1 MYHFHVLLLLLI
13 LWGEI
18 TWECI
23 KDPTS
28 PDYGRYVFEMKVY
41 RDCSGITFS
50 QISQT
55 LTHHNY
61 PALGQTTPILL
72 NFISITDISP
82 DGTAL
87 SGNTCFDCSS
97 GTLGAVEEYIW
108 RSDPITLLGT
118 PPLKVGILLGVHVV
132 EVVILTM
139 VWLMIVGL

>member
-1 MYHFHVLLLLLI
+1 MG
-13 LWGEI
+13 GEI

-28 PDYGRYVFEMKVY
+28 PDYGRYIFEMKVY

-61 PALGQTTPILL
+61 PALGQSTPILL
-72 NFISITDISP
+72 DFVSITDISP

-87 SGNTCFDCSS
+87 SGNTCFDCNS

-108 RSDPITLLGT
+108 RSSPITLLGS
-118 PPLKVGILLGVHVV
+118 PPSEGWHFYLGKLL
-132 EVVILTM
+132 
-139 VWLMIVGL
+139 